1 MITNPKSAEGLD
13 SGESPGTDN
22 DGTPMRIDV
31 VNSDGITV
39 VRPAADRLDIEVAS
53 DFRAML
59 LSLIEQGNRRLVVDL
74 ADVSF
79 IDSSGLG
86 ALVSALK
93 TLKRSDN
100 GGDVRLARVQP
111 PVVSLLEI
119 IRLNRV
125 FTTLSD
131 GRAGGAEFS
140 IRTMNNSKCETCNA
154 KQPVELAA
162 GYRGSPSI
170 RRDADRAQP
179 VGVGAARSIV
189 SRADG
194 ASAQCA
200 RGHKA
205 AL

>member
-1 MITNPKSAEGLD
+1 MTDMNTNPKSAEGLH
-13 SGESPGTDN
+13 SGAG
-22 DGTPMRIDV
+22 DGHDDDGPPMRIEV
-31 VNSDGITV
+31 ANTDGVTI
-39 VRPAADRLDIEVAS
+39 VRPSGDRLDIEVAS
-53 DFRAML
+53 DFRSML

-125 FTTLSD
+125 FTSYAT
-131 GRAGGAEFS
+131 
-140 IRTMNNSKCETCNA
+140 
-154 KQPVELAA
+154 VEQAA
-162 GYRGSPSI
+162 QSF
-170 RRDADRAQP
+170 Q
-179 VGVGAARSIV
+179 
-189 SRADG
+189 
-194 ASAQCA
+194 
-200 RGHKA
+200 
-205 AL
+205 